1 MTKLMKIQRL
11 PAYICLF
18 LLIIISSNTFATTYY
33 VSSSI
38 GSDTNNGLNEW
49 SPYKTI
55 DKINSMSFAQGDS
68 ILFKSGD
75 YWEGMFWIQGSGTL
89 ELPIVVDRY
98 GGLEKPIINGYGF
111 QSCLLIY
118 NDEHIHINNLELF
131 NEASHLD
138 LNGSVKRLEGYNG
151 LSNLWGSGENVRF
164 GVKIVADSQSLENF
178 KLFNLYIHNIYPTP
192 SNEANIY
199 KGYGIKLETLSS
211 TQNNTFSGS
220 CSLFD
225 SGPNESWPRVLN
237 VTNPDSLES
246 SGEQIIQIN
255 ATSIPIEGAS
265 YRIVKTM
272 ANGNW
277 YNGPEFSFSTGLNVI
292 SVSPVTFDRT
302 VRLQVSTNELG
313 FDYLMLNGFQ
323 NFCDGAEGYEEVR
336 LISNVT
342 IEDCEI
348 QETGHYGIWIK
359 SRGLNGID
367 TYKNT
372 DITVRNCNFL
382 HTGGSGFVPNK
393 SENIL
398 IEGCNFNHT
407 GSSLD
412 ERMWKRGSGM
422 WVFDCKNV
430 ISQHNSFMN
439 SHGPQD
445 SYGCHIDYGN
455 ENIVYQYNFSYNNEG
470 GFVEILGDN
479 INCGYRY
486 NISVNDGY
494 REDPNNEPWNK
505 KGKIFWVSNYCG
517 SNTIR
522 CPSSGTFI
530 YNNTVF
536 VNDTLHPEIYFWPN
550 IGDVHVFNNLIYA
563 TPEGDIIPTLIQNKS
578 NDLDI
583 SHNLFFDAE
592 RMDLDD
598 DLMNNALFDDP
609 LLLNTNQQ
617 GENNPMSYKISNSSI
632 AIGNG
637 KLISG
642 SSDPLNYLNN
652 NGGQDYFGNPL
663 SQSDLPNIG
672 AYNGDVIILGCTYSQ
687 ATNYNFSAND
697 DDGSCNFINSSE
709 CPSDLNND
717 GMIVTDDLLVLLS
730 VFGTIC
736 NEE

>member
-1 MTKLMKIQRL
+1 MTKLIKIQRL

-18 LLIIISSNTFATTYY
+18 LLTLLSSDAFATTYY

-49 SPYKTI
+49 SPYKSI

-75 YWEGMFWIQGSGTL
+75 YWEGMFWIKGSGTV

-98 GGLEKPIINGYGF
+98 GGLEQPVINGYGF

-118 NDEHIHINNLELF
+118 NDEHIQINNLELF

-138 LNGSVKRLEGYNG
+138 LNGNIKRLEGFNG
-151 LSNLWGSGENVRF
+151 LSNLWGSGQNVRF
-164 GVKIVADSQSLENF
+164 GVKIVADSQSLQNF
-178 KLFNLYIHNIYPTP
+178 KLSNLYIHNIYPTP
-192 SNEANIY
+192 TNEANIY
-199 KGYGIKLETLSS
+199 KGYGIKLETLS
-211 TQNNTFSGS
+211 TTPNNIESGS
-220 CSLFD
+220 CSLFN
-225 SGPNESWPRVLN
+225 SIPNDNWPRAL
-237 VTNPDSLES
+237 TITTPDSLD
-246 SGEQIIQIN
+246 SGSEQIIQIN
-255 ATSIPIEGAS
+255 VTSLPIEGAS

-277 YNGPEFSFSTGLNVI
+277 YNGPEVSFSTGLNLI

-302 VRLQVSTNELG
+302 VRLQVSSGEIG
-313 FDYLMLNGFQ
+313 FDALILNGAQ
-323 NFCDGAEGYEEVR
+323 YFCDEDEGAGEVR

-359 SRGLNGID
+359 SLGLNGID
-367 TYKNT
+367 SYKNSH
-372 DITVRNCNFL
+372 ITVRNCHFL

-393 SENIL
+393 SEDIL
-398 IEGCNFNHT
+398 VEGCSFNHT
-407 GSSLD
+407 GSSID
-412 ERMWKRGSGM
+412 ARMWRRGSGM
-422 WVFDCKNV
+422 WVFDCKDV
-430 ISQHNSFMN
+430 ISQHNYFMN
-439 SHGPQD
+439 AHGPQD

-455 ENIVYQYNFSYNNEG
+455 ENVVYQYNFSYNNEG
-470 GFVEILGDN
+470 GFAEILGDN

-536 VNDTLHPEIYFWPN
+536 VNDTLNPEIYFWPN

-563 TPEGDIIPTLIQNKS
+563 APEGDIIPTLIQNTS
-578 NDLDI
+578 NILEI
-583 SHNLFFDAE
+583 SHNLFFDAA
-592 RMDLDD
+592 RMDLDS
-598 DLMNNALFDDP
+598 DLTNNALFENP
-609 LLLNTNQQ
+609 LLLNANQQ
-617 GENNPMSYKISNSSI
+617 GGEDPMFYKTFASSI

-637 KLISG
+637 KLING
-642 SSDPLNYLNN
+642 SSEPLDYLYN
-652 NGGQDYFGNPL
+652 NGGVDYFGNPL
-663 SQSDLPNIG
+663 SQFEPPSIG
-672 AYNGDVIILGCTYSQ
+672 AFNGHAIIFGCTYSN
-687 ATNYNFSAND
+687 ATNYNVNAND
-697 DDGSCNFINSSE
+697 DDGSCVFVMNGD

-717 GMIVTDDLLVLLS
+717 GAISIGDLLVFLS
-730 VFGTIC
+730 VFGTVC
-736 NEE
+736 D